1 MKKARLVV
9 LIGPTA
15 VGKTALSLALARR
28 LDAEIISGDS
38 MLFYRGFDIGTAKPT
53 KEERAAVPHH
63 FIDILAPE
71 ASFNVMDFQRLAREE
86 IGRIAARGKMPL
98 VVGGTGLYIKSLLEG
113 YVFNETSGDRAYREK
128 IERLAQEKGKAF
140 VHGLLQEAD
149 PEAAARLHVNDF
161 RRVVRALEVASLGNE
176 HISEQ
181 REAAGGELAY
191 DAYVIGLWRERQ
203 ALYARIEERVDA
215 MLEAGLADEVR
226 SLLAEGVPRDCPA
239 MKGIGY
245 REMLAYLAGSMD
257 LPLAAEEI
265 KKATRHF
272 AKRQLTWFRKMPYVH
287 WYAASQG
294 EELLLEKICTDIRR
308 SFHAGK
314 TAEPTG

>member
-1 MKKARLVV
+1 MKKERLVV

-86 IGRIAARGKMPL
+86 IGRIAARGKLPL

-128 IERLAQEKGKAF
+128 LERLAQEKGKAF

-191 DAYVIGLWRERQ
+191 DAYVIGLRRERQ

-245 REMLAYLAGSMD
+245 REMLAYLVGSMD

>member
-1 MKKARLVV
+1 MKKERLAV

-86 IGRIAARGKMPL
+86 IGRIAARGKLPL

-128 IERLAQEKGKAF
+128 LERLAQEKGKAF

-149 PEAAARLHVNDF
+149 PETAARLHVNDF
-161 RRVVRALEVASLGNE
+161 RRVVRALEVVSLGNE
-176 HISEQ
+176 HISGQ

-191 DAYVIGLWRERQ
+191 DAYVIGLRRERQ

-226 SLLAEGVPRDCPA
+226 SLLAEGVPHDCPA

>member
-86 IGRIAARGKMPL
+86 IGRIAARGRLPL

-128 IERLAQEKGKAF
+128 LERLAQEKGKAF

-191 DAYVIGLWRERQ
+191 DAYVIGLRRERQ

>member
-53 KEERAAVPHH
+53 KEELSAVPHH
-63 FIDILAPE
+63 FIDILAPV

-86 IGRIAARGKMPL
+86 IGRIAARGKLPL

-113 YVFNETSGDRAYREK
+113 YVFNETSGDLAYREK
-128 IERLAQEKGKAF
+128 LERLAQEKGKAF

-149 PEAAARLHVNDF
+149 PEAAARLHINDF

-191 DAYVIGLWRERQ
+191 DAYVIGLRRERQ

>member
-1 MKKARLVV
+1 MKKERLVV

-86 IGRIAARGKMPL
+86 IGRIAARGKLPL

-128 IERLAQEKGKAF
+128 LERLAQEKGKAF

-191 DAYVIGLWRERQ
+191 DAYVIGLRRERQ

-215 MLEAGLADEVR
+215 MLEAGFADEVR

-257 LPLAAEEI
+257 LPLAAAEI

>member
-86 IGRIAARGKMPL
+86 IGRIAARGKLPL

-128 IERLAQEKGKAF
+128 LERLAQEKGKAF

-191 DAYVIGLWRERQ
+191 DAYVIGLRRERQ

-215 MLEAGLADEVR
+215 MLEAGFADEVR

-257 LPLAAEEI
+257 LPLAAAEI

>member
-86 IGRIAARGKMPL
+86 IGRIAARGKLPL

-128 IERLAQEKGKAF
+128 LERLAQEKGKAF
-140 VHGLLQEAD
+140 VHGLLQEAN
-149 PEAAARLHVNDF
+149 PEAAARLHINDF

-191 DAYVIGLWRERQ
+191 DAYVIGLRRERQ

>member
-63 FIDILAPE
+63 FIDILAPA

-86 IGRIAARGKMPL
+86 IGRIAARGKLPL

-128 IERLAQEKGKAF
+128 LERLAQEKGKAF

-161 RRVVRALEVASLGNE
+161 RRVVRALEVVSLGNE
-176 HISEQ
+176 HISGQ

-191 DAYVIGLWRERQ
+191 DAYVIGLRRERQ

-226 SLLAEGVPRDCPA
+226 SLLAEGVPHDCPA

>member
-1 MKKARLVV
+1 MKKERLVV

-53 KEERAAVPHH
+53 KEELSVVPHH

-86 IGRIAARGKMPL
+86 IGRIAARGKLPL

-128 IERLAQEKGKAF
+128 LERLAQEKGKAF

-161 RRVVRALEVASLGNE
+161 RRVVRALEVVSLGNE
-176 HISEQ
+176 HISGQ

-191 DAYVIGLWRERQ
+191 DAYVIGLRRERQ

>member
-86 IGRIAARGKMPL
+86 IGRIAARGKLPL

-128 IERLAQEKGKAF
+128 LERLAQEKGKAF

-191 DAYVIGLWRERQ
+191 DAYVIGLRRERQ

>member
-38 MLFYRGFDIGTAKPT
+38 MLFYRGFDIGTAKPM
-53 KEERAAVPHH
+53 KEELSAVPHH

-86 IGRIAARGKMPL
+86 IGRIAARGKLPL

-176 HISEQ
+176 HISGQ

-191 DAYVIGLWRERQ
+191 DAYVIGLRRERQ

-226 SLLAEGVPRDCPA
+226 SLLAEGVPHDCSA